1 MENTIN
7 HLRYEAYYRKISLLI
22 EGNLTQE
29 QLHGIEWFK
38 LQLPHLSV
46 FSYNSMQTRIA
57 TKSHNLS
64 VWTQIFKQKDSLSFV
79 MTHLGDRKDF
89 NKTMWAKP
97 FLNYFI

>member
-1 MENTIN
+1 MGNTIN

-64 VWTQIFKQKDSLSFV
+64 VWTQIFKQKGSLSFV
-79 MTHLGDRKDF
+79 MTHLGDGKDF
-89 NKTMWAKP
+89 QQDYVSKAFP
-97 FLNYFI
+97 

>member
-1 MENTIN
+1 MHGILGGLSLILAQKERWGGSNRYFGKMIMENTIN

-29 QLHGIEWFK
+29 QLHGIERFK

-46 FSYNSMQTRIA
+46 FSYKSMQTRIA

-64 VWTQIFKQKDSLSFV
+64 V
-79 MTHLGDRKDF
+79 
-89 NKTMWAKP
+89 
-97 FLNYFI
+97 